1 MKSRFSSI
9 LKFLVFIGIGV
20 ILIWLVIKDIT
31 PEEKVNIKKA
41 FGDANYFWVILSMMI
56 SIFSH
61 YIRAIRWKMLLKP
74 LGAQP
79 STSNTFF
86 AVMIG
91 YLANL
96 ALPRM
101 GEVSRCGVLTK
112 YEKIP
117 FNQSF
122 GTVIAERAVDLI
134 LVVIVFF
141 IMLFMEMDVIY
152 SFADENIFTPLST
165 KLSAAAHNTTF
176 LIVFFSGVIIVVALI
191 YFLMKKL
198 KGAVIDKIKNMLKGV
213 WEGLKTINKVESPFW
228 FYFHSVFIWF
238 LYYAGLHVSCL
249 AFSEVSSLGV
259 GPALAVLVFG
269 SLGIMFVPG
278 GTGAYQ
284 ALVMA
289 TLNVYAIS
297 KPIAFAF
304 AWVGWAS
311 QIIIILVVGITSL
324 ILIPILNKDDA
335 A

>member
-1 MKSRFSSI
+1 MKSRLPSI
-9 LKFLVFIGIGV
+9 LKFLVFIGIGC
-20 ILIWLVIKDIT
+20 ILIWLVVKDIT
-31 PEEKVNIKKA
+31 PEEKVNIEKA
-41 FGDANYFWVILSMMI
+41 FGNANYFWIILSMAI

-74 LGAQP
+74 LGAEP

-117 FNQSF
+117 FNKSF
-122 GTVIAERAVDLI
+122 GTVIAERAIDLI
-134 LVVIVFF
+134 LVVVVFF
-141 IMLFMEMDVIY
+141 VMLFMEMDVIY
-152 SFADENIFTPLST
+152 SFADEKIFTPLFG
-165 KLSAAAHNTTF
+165 KLSAAANNTTF
-176 LIVFFSGVIIVVALI
+176 LIVAVVGIILVVGLI

-198 KGAVIDKIKNMLKGV
+198 KGAMFDKVKNLLTGI
-213 WEGLKTINKVESPFW
+213 WEGLKSVKKVESPFW
-228 FYFHSVFIWF
+228 FFFHSVFIWF
-238 LYYAGLHVSCL
+238 LYYAGLHVSFL
-249 AFSEVSSLGV
+249 AFNEVGSLGV

-311 QIIIILVVGITSL
+311 QILSILMVGLLSL
-324 ILIPILNKDDA
+324 ILIPIVNRDEKV
-335 A
+335 

>member
-1 MKSRFSSI
+1 
-9 LKFLVFIGIGV
+9 
-20 ILIWLVIKDIT
+20 
-31 PEEKVNIKKA
+31 
-41 FGDANYFWVILSMMI
+41 
-56 SIFSH
+56 
-61 YIRAIRWKMLLKP
+61 
-74 LGAQP
+74 
-79 STSNTFF
+79 
-86 AVMIG
+86 
-91 YLANL
+91 
-96 ALPRM
+96 
-101 GEVSRCGVLTK
+101 
-112 YEKIP
+112 
-117 FNQSF
+117 
-122 GTVIAERAVDLI
+122 
-134 LVVIVFF
+134 
-141 IMLFMEMDVIY
+141 
-152 SFADENIFTPLST
+152 
-165 KLSAAAHNTTF
+165 
-176 LIVFFSGVIIVVALI
+176 
-191 YFLMKKL
+191 MKKF

-249 AFSEVSSLGV
+249 AFNEVSSLGV

-311 QIIIILVVGITSL
+311 QIITILVVGVTSL